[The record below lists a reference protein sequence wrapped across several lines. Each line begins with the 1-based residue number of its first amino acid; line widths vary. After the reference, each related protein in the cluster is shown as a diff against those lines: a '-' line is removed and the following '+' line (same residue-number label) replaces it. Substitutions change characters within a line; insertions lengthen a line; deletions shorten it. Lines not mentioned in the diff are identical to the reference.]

1 MPMWY
6 TLESMRQYLLGI
18 VTFLTILGMVPTTLA
33 ARARPELQGQVVI
46 VDAGHGG
53 RDFGAR
59 VTGVDEKDLVL
70 SISRKTAAAL
80 RGAGAKVVETRRS
93 DSNLISHRP
102 EPSNLQRMNLQAR
115 VDLATRNEAD
125 IFLSIHAN
133 KYSDSSVHGAQIFIG
148 ENPDAER
155 LLLGTCLQAE
165 MSAVTG
171 GRRQLDM
178 LRDLYLMRHLTIPA
192 ALIEV
197 GFLSNPAERNR
208 MLDSAYQDH
217 VAQAITRGVMC
228 FVRGRSALNLPPH
241 QAPGPIALP
250 DAPPT

>member
-1 MPMWY
+1 
-6 TLESMRQYLLGI
+6 MRQHLLGC

-33 ARARPELQGQVVI
+33 APARSDLRGQVVI

-59 VTGVDEKDLVL
+59 VTGIDEKDLVL

-93 DSNLISHRP
+93 DSNLISRRP

-115 VDLATRNEAD
+115 VDLAARNEAD

-148 ENPDAER
+148 EKPDAER
-155 LLLGTCLQAE
+155 QLLGTCLQAE
-165 MSAVTG
+165 MSALSG

-178 LRDLYLMRHLTIPA
+178 LSDLYLMRHLTIPA

-197 GFLSNPAERNR
+197 GFMSNAAERSR
-208 MLDSAYQDH
+208 MLDPRYQDQ
-217 VAQAITRGVMC
+217 VAHAVKRGVMC

-241 QAPGPIALP
+241 QATDPIATP
-250 DAPPT
+250 DVPPA